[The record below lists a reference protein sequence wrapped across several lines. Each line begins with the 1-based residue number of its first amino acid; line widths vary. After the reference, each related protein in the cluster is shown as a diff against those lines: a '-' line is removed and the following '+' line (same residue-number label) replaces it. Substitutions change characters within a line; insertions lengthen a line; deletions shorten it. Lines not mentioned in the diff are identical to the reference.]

1 MKAVSPITLLLL
13 VHQSA
18 AFAPQIISRD
28 ASTSISLHA
37 EAEGPSD
44 MSRQEF
50 MTAATSIAIGAGVSG
65 SMALLPIG
73 IEPAYARGR
82 ATLEQAIDRY
92 YPRLETGGLFYSND
106 LKKAIEKND
115 WAAIKA
121 ATAEP
126 PKRTKEDKSK
136 LDGGVSE
143 RAAQAGGFSQSR
155 VVAAADLWAA
165 SFSDNSISPKT
176 KKMKEQTAILA
187 EVSDG
192 MSTAAKIALGEEKPS
207 GGFLGF
213 GAKAPSQAELA
224 KEVRELY
231 IKGGNAWNQ
240 YIFLAN
246 DDLPVQ
252 LKRLPYL

>member
-37 EAEGPSD
+37 EGPSD

-50 MTAATSIAIGAGVSG
+50 MTAATSIAMGVSMG
-65 SMALLPIG
+65 VSVG